1 MAIKQS
7 VKEEISIDK
16 NALDFECMRQS
27 MLYAEASEEL
37 ASTTFR
43 KETLKLE
50 LDKLEA
56 EVDMEIR
63 ADPEEYGLNAK
74 PTETAIRA
82 TLSADKR
89 IVKKKEEF
97 VEATFD
103 ANVAM
108 GMKNAYEH
116 KKTCLELLV
125 KLYISGYWADPVVSE
140 VAMKKNVGEVVEKEM
155 MESLEQNPRMKR
167 RKNG

>member
-1 MAIKQS
+1 MGIKKAVMEEVAI
-7 VKEEISIDK
+7 DR
-16 NALDFECMRQS
+16 NALDYECIRQS
-27 MLYAEASEEL
+27 MLYAKSSEEL
-37 ASTTFR
+37 AATTYKR
-43 KETLKLE
+43 DSVKQELE
-50 LDKLEA
+50 KLEA

-82 TLSADKR
+82 ALNMDKR
-89 IVKKKEEF
+89 VVEKKTDLID
-97 VEATFD
+97 VTYD
-103 ANVAM
+103 VNVAM

-125 KLYISGYWADPVVSE
+125 KLYISGYWADPAVNE
-140 VAMKKNVGEVVEKEM
+140 GAMKKNAGEVVEKEM
-155 MESLEQNPRMKR
+155 MDTLENNPRLMR